1 MSKLFTLF
9 IAALLLNFMLCYA
22 ARPDP
27 AFLLTKHQALF
38 LSFLFFLPNPI
49 ISMFLRYGFWFL
61 QGVDVDDNC
70 EGVGKEESLMR
81 RTLAAH
87 LDYIYTQNHKP

>member
-1 MSKLFTLF
+1 MKNMSKLFTLF

-49 ISMFLRYGFWFL
+49 ISIFLLFFV
-61 QGVDVDDNC
+61 GVDVDDNC